1 MNAGDGGECKK
12 LLRDL
17 SNNPCNYII
26 EAPHRKDLLMS
37 LVAAI
42 KFITFLES
50 LLLGGIVLRRAPR
63 DGTSL
68 LFAAY
73 CFCIAA
79 SSFVEYQLVAAANPA
94 SFLFWKHFDTFTYMA
109 TIAMFHFSLRL
120 AGWKGATTAVF
131 NALLYGVTASVMV
144 IEGFV
149 LRPESIVQGTWGFQS
164 MYGATALNVHTVFVI
179 AAGIIACAIVAI
191 LFLCMKRAAAQ
202 RARNRFR
209 ILFITAAILVGC
221 GASAEIT
228 VALFEHTEL
237 PLSITATSAFFLLN
251 PVLAFALIRYNILA
265 LMPGAA
271 AETVLRTMSDAVVLV
286 EPGGIIEYA
295 NRSFC
300 SLTGIPAERL
310 IGNHFDQVHLRCV
323 QLHEGDLNFAAV
335 STLREGIGDRECLI
349 EREQGRLTP
358 VSFSCTQIQ
367 RKGRPAG
374 GFIMTLRDI
383 SERKRF
389 EELRLGAER
398 IMRHDLRNALNG
410 ILGFSSLLSMD
421 QTLDPEQ
428 RENAQLIE
436 QSARLMTDQIDAY
449 LYLQAIEHGAFHPNL
464 APVDLV
470 PVALHAMEM
479 LASLSSSRNVRTR
492 FLFNNGPVTDGMSCI
507 VPGIKALIFGMMTNL
522 IKNGLEAAPFGSMVT
537 VKIDT
542 GKAAVFSVHN
552 FGVIPAEVRSRF
564 FTQYVTFGKR
574 TGTGL
579 GTYSARLV
587 AEALGGTIGFT
598 TSEEA
603 GTTVRVEFPAATAD
617 IA

>member
-17 SNNPCNYII
+17 SNNPRNYII

-73 CFCIAA
+73 CFFIAA
-79 SSFVEYQLVAAANPA
+79 SSFVEYQLVAATNPA
-94 SFLFWKHFDTFTYMA
+94 SFLFWKHFDTFMYMA

-120 AGWKGATTAVF
+120 TGWKGATTTVF
-131 NALLYGVTASVMV
+131 KALLYGVTASVMV

-149 LRPESIVQGTWGFQS
+149 FRPESIVQGTWGFQS

-191 LFLCMKRAAAQ
+191 LFLCMRHTAAQ
-202 RARNRFR
+202 RAKNRLK
-209 ILFITAAILVGC
+209 ILLVTSTILVAC
-221 GASAEIT
+221 GVSTEVT

-286 EPGGIIEYA
+286 EPGGIIEYV

-300 SLTGIPAERL
+300 ALVDVPAENL
-310 IGNHFDQVHLRCV
+310 NGGHFDRVRFKCLFP
-323 QLHEGDLNFAAV
+323 HEGRLDFGAV
-335 STLREGIGDRECLI
+335 RSLKDGIGDRECLI
-349 EREQGRLTP
+349 EGAKGRLIP
-358 VSFSCTQIQ
+358 VSLSCMPLM
-367 RKGRPAG
+367 RKGNVIG
-374 GFIMTLRDI
+374 GYIITLRDV
-383 SERKRF
+383 SERKRLD
-389 EELRLGAER
+389 ELHLGAER

-410 ILGFSSLLSMD
+410 IVGFSSLLSMD
-421 QTLDPEQ
+421 QSLGPEQ
-428 RENAQLIE
+428 RDNVRLIE
-436 QSARLMTDQIDAY
+436 QGARLMTDQIDAY
-449 LYLQAIEHGAFHPNL
+449 LYLQAIERGAFHPDL

-470 PVALHAMEM
+470 PVTLHTMEI
-479 LASLSSSRNVRTR
+479 LASLSSGRNVRTR
-492 FLFNNGPVTDGMSCI
+492 FLFNNGPATDGMSCI
-507 VPGIKALIFGMMTNL
+507 VQGIKALFFGMMTNL
-522 IKNGLEAAPFGSMVT
+522 IKNALEAAPFGSMVT

-552 FGVIPAEVRSRF
+552 FGVIPEEVRSRF
-564 FTQYVTFGKR
+564 FTQYVTFGKK

-603 GTTVRVEFPAATAD
+603 GTTVRAEFPVAAE

>member
-1 MNAGDGGECKK
+1 MRMIPAII
-12 LLRDL
+12 LL
-17 SNNPCNYII
+17 P
-26 EAPHRKDLLMS
+26 APYRKGPLMS

-73 CFCIAA
+73 CFFIAA
-79 SSFVEYQLVAAANPA
+79 SSFVEFQLVSAATQPQ
-94 SFLFWKHFDTFTYMA
+94 FIFWKQFDTFMYLA
-109 TIAMFHFSLRL
+109 TITMFHFSLRL
-120 AGWKGATTAVF
+120 AGWKGATTVVF
-131 NALLYGVTASVMV
+131 KSLLYGTTASVMV

-149 LRPESIVQGTWGFQS
+149 FRPESMVQGTWSFQS
-164 MYGATALNVHTVFVI
+164 TYGATALNVHSVFVI
-179 AAGIIACAIVAI
+179 AAGLIACTIVAI
-191 LFLCMKRAAAQ
+191 LFRCMRHATAQ
-202 RARNRFR
+202 RARNRLR
-209 ILFITAAILVGC
+209 ILLITTAILVGC
-221 GASAEIT
+221 GVCVEVS
-228 VALFEHTEL
+228 VALFPYSEL
-237 PLSITATSAFFLLN
+237 PLSITATSAFFLLD
-251 PVLAFALIRYNILA
+251 PVLAFVLIRYNILA
-265 LMPGAA
+265 LMPGAV
-271 AETVLRTMSDAVVLV
+271 AETVLLTMSDAAVLV
-286 EPGGIIEYA
+286 EPGGIIEYV
-295 NRSFC
+295 NHSFC

-310 IGNHFDQVHLRCV
+310 IGNHFNRVHLRCF
-323 QLHEGDLNFAAV
+323 QLHEGDLDFAAV
-335 STLREGIGDRECLI
+335 STLRDGIGDRECLI
-349 EREQGRLTP
+349 EGEQGRLTP
-358 VSFSCTQIQ
+358 VSLSCTQIQ

-374 GFIMTLRDI
+374 GFIMTLRNI

-410 ILGFSSLLSMD
+410 IAGFSSLLSMD
-421 QTLDPEQ
+421 QSLGPEQ
-428 RENAQLIE
+428 RDNARLIE
-436 QSARLMTDQIDAY
+436 QGARLMTDQIDAY
-449 LYLQAIEHGAFHPNL
+449 LYLQAIEQGAFHPNM

-470 PVALHAMEM
+470 PVALNAMEM
-479 LASLSSSRNVRTR
+479 LASLSSGRNVRTR
-492 FLFNNGPVTDGMSCI
+492 FLFNNGPVADGMSCV
-507 VPGIKALIFGMMTNL
+507 VPGIKALFFGMMTNL
-522 IKNGLEAAPFGSMVT
+522 IKNALEAAPFGSMVT
-537 VKIDT
+537 VQIDT

-564 FTQYVTFGKR
+564 FTQYVTFGKK

-587 AEALGGTIGFT
+587 AEALGGTIGFI